1 MRPGL
6 SVGAAGLLAAIVLT
20 FAACNKQGGDA
31 GAPEENL
38 QQFELHEIGGLYDVY
53 LKEKQRP
60 PSSVKDLKQ
69 YDVGF
74 PNGFEALQAGRCVAV
89 WGLDPAT
96 LPDRAH
102 TVLAY
107 QAQTPTQD
115 GYVLLADLNIKKM
128 SADEFKALTK
138 TTP

>member
-1 MRPGL
+1 
-6 SVGAAGLLAAIVLT
+6 GAVALFAAIALS
-20 FAACNKQGGDA
+20 FAARNKQGGDA

-60 PSSVKDLKQ
+60 PSSVKELKQ

-74 PNGFEALQAGRCVAV
+74 PNALEALQAGRCVAV

-107 QAQTPTQD
+107 QAQTPTQ
-115 GYVLLADLNIKKM
+115 GCYVPLAGLNI
-128 SADEFKALTK
+128 
-138 TTP
+138 